1 MWLWDCAG
9 EKFTSKSR
17 LRPASEMCLVKLIL
31 VFVVTHV
38 WPTDTH
44 GKKQNN
50 FHHRPYDAVCPPRVS
65 LAAELLLANAAS
77 KMNLKEFPLNW
88 AATSWDTA
96 VGGQRPL
103 WLAHMVKS
111 SRVLELRMK
120 LCVTCSAC
128 MVLELM
134 IQLFLIVL
142 TCRVLLSDFHDYT
155 AKQVTLLPP
164 VLLIFCS
171 LVPPP
176 SWIWTQ
182 VIHDFIEGASL
193 CLHCFLCSMT
203 ALH

>member
-1 MWLWDCAG
+1 M
-9 EKFTSKSR
+9 TVR
-17 LRPASEMCLVKLIL
+17 LRWGKIHFKIPATSRIRDVPRQTYFGFCSNPCL
-31 VFVVTHV
+31 TY
-38 WPTDTH
+38 PTH

-77 KMNLKEFPLNW
+77 KMNLKEFPLVNW

-155 AKQVTLLPP
+155 AKTGNFTPSCPADFLL
-164 VLLIFCS
+164 F
-171 LVPPP
+171 
-176 SWIWTQ
+176 
-182 VIHDFIEGASL
+182 GAS
-193 CLHCFLCSMT
+193 S
-203 ALH
+203 